1 MVEPPVASRYD
12 AQHAPVEVVRPG
24 GGQLA
29 ADMRSDALDV
39 ALQQFDVFK
48 NVMVDSLQDV
58 IGRLVRRPS
67 RDPIGVVDPSVPTA
81 RRSATVPAVSKRPM
95 ISLILSVCI
104 RFLSCSLESLGAS
117 RILSVSVLPVYFTA
131 WESL

>member
-58 IGRLVRRPS
+58 IGRLVRDRH
-67 RDPIGVVDPSVPTA
+67 DPIGVVDPSVSYGPQI
-81 RRSATVPAVSKRPM
+81 RYGPAVSKRPM

-117 RILSVSVLPVYFTA
+117 RILSVSVLPFILPRGR
-131 WESL
+131 SL